1 MALLPLLKNNP
12 EQIYSLGIQQI
23 VAICGN
29 GKLTD
34 RSKCSEELRSF
45 LAQAPSERL
54 FEYIEV
60 CLSEGF
66 DKSGH
71 VLQDLVNELGRRL
84 DYSVTNGL
92 YSGRQNTVGYD
103 GIWAAPNN
111 HSFIVEVKT
120 SDAYRINLDTI
131 ASYKTKLIENG
142 TVNLNSSILIVV
154 GRQDTG
160 DLEAQV
166 RGSRHAWDIRQI
178 SIDALIRLVGL
189 KETTEDDTVVK
200 IRDTLIPFEYT
211 RVDKI
216 IDIAFTAAK
225 EVGQALEKEVGF
237 SVDEMPE
244 GEQKPSQEITQERTP
259 KEIIA
264 ALRQKIIA
272 NLSAR
277 EGTALIR
284 KSPALYWSTDSVHK
298 IRIACTI
305 SKRYPKGGYWYAY
318 HPEWDKF
325 LGEGEN
331 GYYVL
336 GCVDRNFAYALPLSW
351 IRKHLPELSV
361 TKRDEVHYWHVI
373 LGDDDDGHL
382 APKVTGNKYSLS
394 DFAIMLRH

>member
-166 RGSRHAWDIRQI
+166 RGSRHAWDIRLI

>member
-1 MALLPLLKNNP
+1 
-12 EQIYSLGIQQI
+12 
-23 VAICGN
+23 
-29 GKLTD
+29 
-34 RSKCSEELRSF
+34 

-166 RGSRHAWDIRQI
+166 RGSRHAWDIRLI

>member
-1 MALLPLLKNNP
+1 
-12 EQIYSLGIQQI
+12 
-23 VAICGN
+23 
-29 GKLTD
+29 
-34 RSKCSEELRSF
+34 
-45 LAQAPSERL
+45 
-54 FEYIEV
+54 
-60 CLSEGF
+60 
-66 DKSGH
+66 
-71 VLQDLVNELGRRL
+71 
-84 DYSVTNGL
+84 
-92 YSGRQNTVGYD
+92 
-103 GIWAAPNN
+103 
-111 HSFIVEVKT
+111 
-120 SDAYRINLDTI
+120 
-131 ASYKTKLIENG
+131 
-142 TVNLNSSILIVV
+142 
-154 GRQDTG
+154 
-160 DLEAQV
+160 
-166 RGSRHAWDIRQI
+166 
-178 SIDALIRLVGL
+178 
-189 KETTEDDTVVK
+189 
-200 IRDTLIPFEYT
+200 
-211 RVDKI
+211 VDKI